1 MLKCRCWVGP
11 FQAGRGFDPA
21 SSIQYLVSLEIGMIA
36 FSETS
41 INSPPR
47 SLETEF
53 VYRRQDYWRPE
64 KSCLLRDRD
73 SNKPHN
79 ICVRDIPLKY

>member
-1 MLKCRCWVGP
+1 
-11 FQAGRGFDPA
+11 
-21 SSIQYLVSLEIGMIA
+21 MIA